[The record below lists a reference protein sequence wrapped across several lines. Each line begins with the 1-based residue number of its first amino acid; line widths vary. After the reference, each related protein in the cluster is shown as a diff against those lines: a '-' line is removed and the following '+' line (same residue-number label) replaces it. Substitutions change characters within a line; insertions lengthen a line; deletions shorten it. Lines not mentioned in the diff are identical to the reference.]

1 MVHQIQ
7 QTKMSQTKNLYANIV
22 DGLFIKSHTMNSL
35 SGAIISQMGYFVEEE
50 IRAYHTNQKTLDKSI

>member
-1 MVHQIQ
+1 MVDQIQ

-35 SGAIISQMGYFVEEE
+35 SGAIISQMEYFVEEE